1 MFSICIKSKNPW
13 SNSSWSYYP
22 GGLSVKGTVGT
33 HWSFDRFSTIFDMVT
48 QETLLS
54 YCEPWNMLFM
64 LVWPWCWNRFTL
76 SKNMQLKDIRYTKMK
91 LKVDQLSKGFFFF
104 FFPFLF
110 AMFLPIWHEEWS
122 PIPHTLSVV
131 VVVVCHLAPPWIA
144 TVVCLLPKR
153 AQLTEVETKASSCYQ
168 AISLQLYI
176 QSISLS

>member
-1 MFSICIKSKNPW
+1 VALVANMSSSSSSAFTIAHADSSSQNQNPWPLHLKTMTLILHVLMFSICIKSKNPW
-13 SNSSWSYYP
+13 SNSSWSSYP

-104 FFPFLF
+104 FFPF
-110 AMFLPIWHEEWS
+110 
-122 PIPHTLSVV
+122 
-131 VVVVCHLAPPWIA
+131 
-144 TVVCLLPKR
+144 
-153 AQLTEVETKASSCYQ
+153 
-168 AISLQLYI
+168 
-176 QSISLS
+176 